1 MATVSEIAPDV
12 FRISTYI
19 PQAGLQFNQFLVRD
33 QEPLLFHTGLK
44 ALFQPIRDEV
54 AKIISPAQLK
64 WIAFSHFEADECGS
78 LNDWLQLAPSAVA
91 LCSIVGANVSVNDF
105 AIRPPR
111 SLKHKEMLTT
121 GKYRFRFLQ
130 TPHVPH
136 AWDAGLM
143 FEEVNGTLFCSDLF
157 HQNGDVEST
166 SSSSVVERM
175 RQMFLDYQK
184 GPLGYYMPYTKY
196 TDKTLQELADLSPKA
211 CATMHGSTF
220 LGDGRKAIMDMAKM
234 MKATIGK

>member
-1 MATVSEIAPDV
+1 MATINEIAPDV

-19 PQAGLQFNQFLVRD
+19 PQAGLQFNQFLVKD

-44 ALFQPIRDEV
+44 MLFQPIRDAV
-54 AKIISPAQLK
+54 AKIISPTQLR

-91 LCSIVGANVSVNDF
+91 VCSIVGANVSVADF

-111 SLKHKEMLTT
+111 SLKHKEILNT

-143 FEEVNGTLFCSDLF
+143 FEEVNSTLLCSDLF
-157 HQNGDVEST
+157 HQNGDVEAT
-166 SSSSVVERM
+166 TSSSVVDRM
-175 RQMFLDYQK
+175 REMFLEYQK
-184 GPLGYYMPYTKY
+184 GPLANYMPYTKY
-196 TDKTLQELADLSPKA
+196 TDKTLQELADLSPKV
-211 CATMHGSTF
+211 CAAMHGSTF
-220 LGDGRKAIMDMAKM
+220 LGDGRSAIMDMAAM
-234 MKATIGK
+234 MKRTIGT

>member
-1 MATVSEIAPDV
+1 MAKVTEIATDV

-19 PQAGLQFNQFLVRD
+19 PQAGLQFNQFLVKD

-44 ALFQPIRDEV
+44 GLFQPIRDEV
-54 AKIISPAQLK
+54 AKLIPLSELK

-78 LNDWLQLAPSAVA
+78 LNDWLQVSPSATA

-111 SLKHKEMLTT
+111 SLKHKEILNT
-121 GKYRFRFLQ
+121 GKYRFRFFQ
-130 TPHVPH
+130 TPQVPH

-157 HQNGDVEST
+157 HQNGDVEPT
-166 SSSSVVERM
+166 SNSSVIERM

-184 GPLGYYMPYTKY
+184 GPLAYYMQYTKH
-196 TDKTLQELADLSPKA
+196 TDKTLRSLADLSPKA
-211 CATMHGSTF
+211 CATMHGSTY
-220 LGDGRKAIMDMAKM
+220 LGDGKSAILEMAKM
-234 MKATIGK
+234 MERTIG